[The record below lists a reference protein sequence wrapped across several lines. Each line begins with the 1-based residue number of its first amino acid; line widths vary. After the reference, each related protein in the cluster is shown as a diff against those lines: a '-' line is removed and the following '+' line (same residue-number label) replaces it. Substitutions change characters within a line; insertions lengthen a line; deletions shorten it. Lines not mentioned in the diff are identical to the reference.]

1 MRSLFVC
8 NTPYQLFNVM
18 NLALNDVQGTRLVS
32 DLFIVARFRDAKKVY
47 DRVIAEH
54 TFESVYL
61 IDPQSGDTFIKE
73 CRDFLEKNYDQVFIA
88 DEMPL
93 GLLMC
98 QFYKSASVWI
108 YEDGYPYYYKNFW
121 QDLCRGRKQK
131 IMSLFN
137 RGLSTI
143 HPKAFFVNNAEMC
156 QSKVAEKTIQLP
168 KWNDQ
173 NPAFPVVCRLFD
185 FNAQSMVSQKKVI
198 FLERPFEEYPKYNG
212 LSPEELLMDLG
223 LAKDSLVR
231 IHPRSGRRYNEVLV
245 DYGDNMWELECLSN
259 ITNEHIL
266 IGDCSNAQFSPKIL
280 ANKEPYLIF
289 AYSLFYDDMEKKVL
303 DFYNKQ
309 IARIVEAYDEKD
321 KIIIP
326 KDLNELRDALN
337 WIFTKESDA
346 IMD

>member
-61 IDPQSGDTFIKE
+61 IDPRSGDTFIKE
-73 CRDFLEKNYDQVFIA
+73 CRDSILILLEKKIKKYQIDSYDFLEKKYDQVFIA
-88 DEMPL
+88 DEMPF

-131 IMSLFN
+131 ILSLFN

-156 QSKVAEKTIQLP
+156 QSKVAE
-168 KWNDQ
+168 
-173 NPAFPVVCRLFD
+173 
-185 FNAQSMVSQKKVI
+185 
-198 FLERPFEEYPKYNG
+198 
-212 LSPEELLMDLG
+212 
-223 LAKDSLVR
+223 
-231 IHPRSGRRYNEVLV
+231 
-245 DYGDNMWELECLSN
+245 
-259 ITNEHIL
+259 
-266 IGDCSNAQFSPKIL
+266 
-280 ANKEPYLIF
+280 
-289 AYSLFYDDMEKKVL
+289 
-303 DFYNKQ
+303 
-309 IARIVEAYDEKD
+309 
-321 KIIIP
+321 
-326 KDLNELRDALN
+326 
-337 WIFTKESDA
+337 
-346 IMD
+346 

>member
-73 CRDFLEKNYDQVFIA
+73 CRDSILISLEKKIKKYQIGSYDFLEKKYDQVFIA
-88 DEMPL
+88 DGMPF

-121 QDLCRGRKQK
+121 QDLCRGRKQR

-156 QSKVAEKTIQLP
+156 KSKVAEKTIQLP

-198 FLERPFEEYPKYNG
+198 FLERPFEECPKYNG

-231 IHPRSGRRYNEVLV
+231 IHPRSGRR
-245 DYGDNMWELECLSN
+245 
-259 ITNEHIL
+259 
-266 IGDCSNAQFSPKIL
+266 
-280 ANKEPYLIF
+280 
-289 AYSLFYDDMEKKVL
+289 
-303 DFYNKQ
+303 
-309 IARIVEAYDEKD
+309 R
-321 KIIIP
+321 
-326 KDLNELRDALN
+326 
-337 WIFTKESDA
+337 
-346 IMD
+346 